1 MDKSYH
7 AGSQNTNMLFN
18 GHISQVTIRKT
29 YENHGRPKMNL
40 PIKAIITAAHKMG
53 VSVFKIDGSNVYFK
67 LNGTYIRVSL
77 QTILEYGE

>member
-1 MDKSYH
+1 
-7 AGSQNTNMLFN
+7 
-18 GHISQVTIRKT
+18 
-29 YENHGRPKMNL
+29 MNL